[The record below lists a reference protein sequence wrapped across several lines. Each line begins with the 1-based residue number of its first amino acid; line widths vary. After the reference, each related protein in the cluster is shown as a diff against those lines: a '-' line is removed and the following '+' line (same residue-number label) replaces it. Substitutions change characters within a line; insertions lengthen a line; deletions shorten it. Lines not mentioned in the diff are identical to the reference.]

1 MCMVISDAITHYY
14 FIGSVHLSIAALLH
28 IHQCHCFVP
37 QIGEAALMW
46 ASSRG
51 HSDAIK
57 VLLSAGAQIDL
68 QDKVRRSICVLQTPG
83 SSL

>member
-14 FIGSVHLSIAALLH
+14 FIGSVHLSIAAPFH
-28 IHQCHCFVP
+28 NHQCHCFVP
-37 QIGEAALMW
+37 QYVMTALMW
-46 ASSRG
+46 ASSNG
-51 HSDAIK
+51 YSDAIK

-68 QDKVRRSICVLQTPG
+68 QDEVRRSICVLQTPG

>member
-1 MCMVISDAITHYY
+1 M
-14 FIGSVHLSIAALLH
+14 
-28 IHQCHCFVP
+28 
-37 QIGEAALMW
+37 E
-46 ASSRG
+46 ASSNG

>member
-14 FIGSVHLSIAALLH
+14 FNRSVHLSIAAPFH
-28 IHQCHCFVP
+28 NHQCHCFVP
-37 QIGEAALMW
+37 QRGKTALME
-46 ASSRG
+46 ASADG
-51 HSDAIK
+51 HSDAIQ

-68 QDKVRRSICVLQTPG
+68 QNKVRRSICVLQTPG

>member
-14 FIGSVHLSIAALLH
+14 FIGSVHLSIAAPFH

-37 QIGEAALMW
+37 QYGMTALMW
-46 ASSRG
+46 ASSNG

-68 QDKVRRSICVLQTPG
+68 QDKVRHSICVLQTPG